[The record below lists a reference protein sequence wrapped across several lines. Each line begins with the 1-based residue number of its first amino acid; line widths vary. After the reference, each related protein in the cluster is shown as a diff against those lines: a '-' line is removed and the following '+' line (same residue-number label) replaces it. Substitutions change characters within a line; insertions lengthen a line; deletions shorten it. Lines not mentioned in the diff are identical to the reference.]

1 MKKIII
7 VVDLGHF
14 KAYKVSKDPLE
25 SAKIELIK
33 SYDTLEAHG
42 RLGEKL
48 SDGPGKFGNS
58 GGKRSIKGYG
68 EFHNLESEIKKKLI
82 KLITKDINSLIKKE
96 GCKQWY
102 LAAGKSINRQIID
115 NLEREV
121 SAKLKKNITADIT
134 KAHKSELLSYFE

>member
-58 GGKRSIKGYG
+58 GGKRGIKGYG
-68 EFHNLESEIKKKLI
+68 ELHNLESEIKKKLI

-96 GCKQWY
+96 ECKQWH

-121 SAKLKKNITADIT
+121 SAKLKKNITADLT
-134 KAHKSELLSYFE
+134 KARKSKLLSFFE